1 MSVIRRFNKPQ
12 GLKDIDVL
20 IEDDAPIS
28 IFFNVVEVP
37 EVITQGKSS
46 FLIGGS
52 NLLKPEVEIKFEIT
66 NDDSGAVIYTE
77 PVAGYLEGTS
87 RRVSIEVY
95 DDVDL
100 FGDATLTVVG
110 ELNPNNNN
118 VPPEF
123 RDTYNVRYT
132 RKIYVSSAGV
142 NTQPILFYNQPR
154 IAVTEI
160 VKPYITTTVPTGS
173 VTKTGGATGEPIPE
187 EIGKTTNVKE
197 IEEPSKFIKKKKN
210 SLRFKLFGG
219 GGNNSFIRRGR
230 RRSRRASPEVDKFT
244 ITNKSGD
251 KFDARF
257 IGGEI
262 KIPNPQVDTSK
273 FTLEPHHQVPT
284 EYKSDVE
291 NVKNQDTLVPEK
303 PFTII
308 DTRFA
313 EDDPQRN
320 VIVPLAPD
328 NLTYTASFTP
338 VPTQSISTVNFRS
351 YADIRLSKLR
361 TFSGDVD
368 RIKVYARNKTKK
380 H

>member
-37 EVITQGKSS
+37 EIITQGKSS

-118 VPPEF
+118 VPLEF

-154 IAVTEI
+154 ISVTEI

-230 RRSRRASPEVDKFT
+230 RRSRR
-244 ITNKSGD
+244 IT
-251 KFDARF
+251 
-257 IGGEI
+257 
-262 KIPNPQVDTSK
+262 
-273 FTLEPHHQVPT
+273 
-284 EYKSDVE
+284 
-291 NVKNQDTLVPEK
+291 
-303 PFTII
+303 
-308 DTRFA
+308 
-313 EDDPQRN
+313 
-320 VIVPLAPD
+320 
-328 NLTYTASFTP
+328 
-338 VPTQSISTVNFRS
+338 
-351 YADIRLSKLR
+351 
-361 TFSGDVD
+361 
-368 RIKVYARNKTKK
+368 
-380 H
+380 